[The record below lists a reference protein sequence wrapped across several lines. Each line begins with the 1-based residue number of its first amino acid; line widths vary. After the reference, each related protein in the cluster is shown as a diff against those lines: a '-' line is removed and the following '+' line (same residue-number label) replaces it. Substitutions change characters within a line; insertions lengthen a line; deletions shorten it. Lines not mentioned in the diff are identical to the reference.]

1 MNKFFKFISVLLVMA
16 FAASA
21 QFNSGSLTNGV
32 NLVRDGGTSLS
43 YLQLIDTSGTN
54 QTIVV
59 YDNDSST
66 STNRIRPAYTATT
79 QYTTN
84 ITRIFTN
91 FAGVLQ
97 TNTTTQLAWATSNV
111 AATTNEAARV
121 ITLAVPANSSTT
133 FAPSSPV
140 GMTWGLQIKT
150 TGTAAYNATYIP
162 LP

>member
-1 MNKFFKFISVLLVMA
+1 MKTFKHLILALLA
-16 FAASA
+16 FAFSATA
-21 QFNSGSLTNGV
+21 QFYSGSLTNGV
-32 NLVRDGGTSLS
+32 NLVNSGGTSLG

-84 ITRIFTN
+84 IVRVFTN

-97 TNTTTQLAWATSNV
+97 TNTTAQIAWATSTV

-133 FAPSSPV
+133 FAPTQPL
-140 GMTWGLQIKT
+140 GMTWGFQIKT
-150 TGTAAYNATYIP
+150 TGTAAYNATYAP

>member
-1 MNKFFKFISVLLVMA
+1 MKKFLTFLSTLFVLA

-21 QFNSGSLTNGV
+21 QFYSGSLTNGV
-32 NLVRDGGTSLS
+32 NLVRDGGTSLG

-97 TNTTTQLAWATSNV
+97 TNVTAQLAWATSSV
-111 AATTNEAARV
+111 AATTNEASRV

-133 FAPSSPV
+133 FAPTSPL
-140 GMTWGLQIKT
+140 GMTWGLQIRT
-150 TGTAAYNATYIP
+150 TGTAAYNATYRP